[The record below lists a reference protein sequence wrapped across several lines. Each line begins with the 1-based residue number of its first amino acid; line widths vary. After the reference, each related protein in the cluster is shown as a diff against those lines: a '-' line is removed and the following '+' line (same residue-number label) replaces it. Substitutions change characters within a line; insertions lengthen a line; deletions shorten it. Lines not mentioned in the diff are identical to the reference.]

1 MRRHGA
7 SNAGGGAPTPA
18 APRGR
23 SCGAGCPIVSS
34 AKISA
39 HAAPDLRE
47 ADDRRDIVGFLARL
61 AFFVVTLWL
70 LFGVVLGVGAVTT
83 GEMAPRICSG
93 DVMLYWRLSQG
104 FNEGDVV
111 VYTADGEERLG
122 RVVARPGDEV
132 TITESGELMVNGA
145 VVVESDITTPTP
157 RYESAVDYPVHLAAD
172 EFFVLADLREGGHDS
187 RLYGPIARSQIKGNV
202 ISVLRRSNL

>member
-1 MRRHGA
+1 MRRQIWEKRTTGA
-7 SNAGGGAPTPA
+7 ISWAFWRAWHFCRDALA
-18 APRGR
+18 ALWCGLGRGR
-23 SCGAGCPIVSS
+23 S
-34 AKISA
+34 
-39 HAAPDLRE
+39 HDW
-47 ADDRRDIVGFLARL
+47 RDG
-61 AFFVVTLWL
+61 
-70 LFGVVLGVGAVTT
+70 
-83 GEMAPRICSG
+83 PRICSG
-93 DVMLYWRLSQG
+93 DVMLYWRLSQS

-157 RYESAVDYPVHLAAD
+157 RYESAVDYPVHLGTD
-172 EFFVLADLREGGHDS
+172 ELFVLADLREGGHDS

>member
-7 SNAGGGAPTPA
+7 SNAGDGPA
-18 APRGR
+18 ARAAPQGRPRGSR
-23 SCGAGCPIVSS
+23 SS
-34 AKISA
+34 AASNARLGA
-39 HAAPDLRE
+39 HAAPDLGE

-61 AFFVVTLWL
+61 AFFVVMLWL
-70 LFGVVLGVGAVTT
+70 LFGVVLGVGAVAT

-122 RVVARPGDEV
+122 RVVARPGDEITV
-132 TITESGELMVNGA
+132 TEAGELMVNGA
-145 VVVESDITTPTP
+145 VVVESDISTPTP

>member
-7 SNAGGGAPTPA
+7 SNAGGGAPAHA

-23 SCGAGCPIVSS
+23 SCGAGCPTVPS
-34 AKISA
+34 AKIGA

-93 DVMLYWRLSQG
+93 DVMLYWRLSQS

-157 RYESAVDYPVHLAAD
+157 RYESAVDYPVHLGTD
-172 EFFVLADLREGGHDS
+172 ELFVLADLREGGHDS

>member
-1 MRRHGA
+1 MRRHSA
-7 SNAGGGAPTPA
+7 SNAGGGAPARA

-23 SCGAGCPIVSS
+23 SCGAGRPTVPS
-34 AKISA
+34 AKIGA

-93 DVMLYWRLSQG
+93 DVMLYWRLSQS

-122 RVVARPGDEV
+122 RVVARPGDEITV
-132 TITESGELMVNGA
+132 TEAGELMVNGA

-157 RYESAVDYPVHLAAD
+157 RYESAVDYPVHLGTD

>member
-7 SNAGGGAPTPA
+7 SNAGGGATARA

-34 AKISA
+34 AKIGA
-39 HAAPDLRE
+39 HAAPDLGK
-47 ADDRRDIVGFLARL
+47 ADDRRDIAGFLARL

-70 LFGVVLGVGAVTT
+70 LLGVVLGVGPVTT

-93 DVMLYWRLSQG
+93 DVMLYWRLSQS
-104 FNEGDVV
+104 FNEGDAV

-157 RYESAVDYPVHLAAD
+157 RYESAVDYPVHLGTD
-172 EFFVLADLREGGHDS
+172 ELFVLADLREGGHDS

>member
-34 AKISA
+34 AKIGA

-47 ADDRRDIVGFLARL
+47 ADDQRDIVGFLARL

>member
-1 MRRHGA
+1 M
-7 SNAGGGAPTPA
+7 
-18 APRGR
+18 
-23 SCGAGCPIVSS
+23 
-34 AKISA
+34 
-39 HAAPDLRE
+39 
-47 ADDRRDIVGFLARL
+47 GFLARL

-93 DVMLYWRLSQG
+93 DVMLYWRFSQS

-111 VYTADGEERLG
+111 VYTADGAERLG

-132 TITESGELMVNGA
+132 TITEEGELMVNGA

-157 RYESAVDYPVHLAAD
+157 RYESAVDLSLIH
-172 EFFVLADLREGGHDS
+172 
-187 RLYGPIARSQIKGNV
+187 I
-202 ISVLRRSNL
+202 

>member
-7 SNAGGGAPTPA
+7 SNAGGGVPARA

-23 SCGAGCPIVSS
+23 SCGAECPIVSS
-34 AKISA
+34 AKMGA
-39 HAAPDLRE
+39 HAAPDLRG

-122 RVVARPGDEV
+122 RVVARPGDEITV
-132 TITESGELMVNGA
+132 TEAGELMVNGA

>member
-7 SNAGGGAPTPA
+7 SNAGGGAPA
-18 APRGR
+18 RSAPRGR

-34 AKISA
+34 AKIGA
-39 HAAPDLRE
+39 HAAPDLGE

-70 LFGVVLGVGAVTT
+70 LFGVVLGVGPVTT

-93 DVMLYWRLSQG
+93 DVMLYWRLSQS

-145 VVVESDITTPTP
+145 VVVESNITTPTP
-157 RYESAVDYPVHLAAD
+157 RYESAVDYPVHLGTD
-172 EFFVLADLREGGHDS
+172 ELFVLADLREGGHDS

>member
-1 MRRHGA
+1 LG
-7 SNAGGGAPTPA
+7 
-18 APRGR
+18 
-23 SCGAGCPIVSS
+23 
-34 AKISA
+34 A
-39 HAAPDLRE
+39 HAAPDLGE

-122 RVVARPGDEV
+122 RVVARPGDEITV
-132 TITESGELMVNGA
+132 TEAGELMVNGA
-145 VVVESDITTPTP
+145 VVVESDISTPTP

>member
-1 MRRHGA
+1 MRRHSA
-7 SNAGGGAPTPA
+7 SNAGGGAPARA

-23 SCGAGCPIVSS
+23 SCGAGRPIVSS
-34 AKISA
+34 AKIGA

-122 RVVARPGDEV
+122 RVVARPGDEITV
-132 TITESGELMVNGA
+132 TEAGELMVNGA

-157 RYESAVDYPVHLAAD
+157 RYESAVNYPVRLGTD

>member
-7 SNAGGGAPTPA
+7 SNAGDGPA
-18 APRGR
+18 ARAAPQGRLRGSR
-23 SCGAGCPIVSS
+23 YS
-34 AKISA
+34 AASNVRLGA
-39 HAAPDLRE
+39 HAAPDLGK
-47 ADDRRDIVGFLARL
+47 ADDWRDIVGFLARL

-70 LFGVVLGVGAVTT
+70 LFDVVLGVGPVTT

-111 VYTADGEERLG
+111 VYTADGAERLG
-122 RVVARPGDEV
+122 CVVARPGDEV
-132 TITESGELMVNGA
+132 TITETGELMVNGA

-157 RYESAVDYPVHLAAD
+157 RYESAVDYPVHLGAD

>member
-7 SNAGGGAPTPA
+7 SNAGGGAPA
-18 APRGR
+18 RSAPRGR

-34 AKISA
+34 TKIGA
-39 HAAPDLRE
+39 HAAPDLGE

-70 LFGVVLGVGAVTT
+70 LLGVVLGVGPVTT

-93 DVMLYWRLSQG
+93 DVMLYWRLSQS

-157 RYESAVDYPVHLAAD
+157 RYESAVDYPVHLGTD
-172 EFFVLADLREGGHDS
+172 ELFVLADLREGGHDS

>member
-7 SNAGGGAPTPA
+7 SNAGGGAPARA

-23 SCGAGCPIVSS
+23 SCGAGCPTVPS
-34 AKISA
+34 AKIGA

-47 ADDRRDIVGFLARL
+47 AGDRRDIVGFLARL

-70 LFGVVLGVGAVTT
+70 FFGVVLGVGAVTT

-132 TITESGELMVNGA
+132 TITEAGELMVNGA
-145 VVVESDITTPTP
+145 VVVESDISTPTP

>member
-7 SNAGGGAPTPA
+7 SNAGGGAPARA

-34 AKISA
+34 AKIGA
-39 HAAPDLRE
+39 HVAPDLRE

-70 LFGVVLGVGAVTT
+70 LLGVVLGVGPVMT

-122 RVVARPGDEV
+122 RVVARPGDEITV
-132 TITESGELMVNGA
+132 TEAGELMVNGA
-145 VVVESDITTPTP
+145 VVVESDISTPTP
-157 RYESAVDYPVHLAAD
+157 RYESAVDYPVHLGTD

>member
-7 SNAGGGAPTPA
+7 SNAGGGAPA
-18 APRGR
+18 RSAPRGR

-34 AKISA
+34 AKIGA
-39 HAAPDLRE
+39 HAAPDLGE

-93 DVMLYWRLSQG
+93 DVMLYWRLSQS

-111 VYTADGEERLG
+111 AYTADGEERLG

-132 TITESGELMVNGA
+132 TIAEAGELMVNGA

-157 RYESAVDYPVHLAAD
+157 RYESAVDYPVHLGTD

>member
-7 SNAGGGAPTPA
+7 SNAGGGVPARA

-34 AKISA
+34 AKMGA
-39 HAAPDLRE
+39 HAAPDLRG

-122 RVVARPGDEV
+122 RVVARPGDEITV
-132 TITESGELMVNGA
+132 TEAGELMVNGA

>member
-7 SNAGGGAPTPA
+7 SNAGGGAPA
-18 APRGR
+18 RSAPRGR

-34 AKISA
+34 AKIGA
-39 HAAPDLRE
+39 HAAPDLGE

-93 DVMLYWRLSQG
+93 DVMLYWRLSQS

-111 VYTADGEERLG
+111 AYTADGAERLG

-132 TITESGELMVNGA
+132 TVTEAGELMVNGA

-157 RYESAVDYPVHLAAD
+157 RYESAVDYPVHLGTD
-172 EFFVLADLREGGHDS
+172 ELFVLADLREGGHDS

>member
-7 SNAGGGAPTPA
+7 SNAGDGPA
-18 APRGR
+18 ARAAPQGRPRGSR
-23 SCGAGCPIVSS
+23 YS
-34 AKISA
+34 AASNVRLGA
-39 HAAPDLRE
+39 HAAPDLGE

-93 DVMLYWRLSQG
+93 DVMLYWRLSQS

-132 TITESGELMVNGA
+132 TITEAGELMVNGA
-145 VVVESDITTPTP
+145 VVVESDISTPTP
-157 RYESAVDYPVHLAAD
+157 RYESAVDYPVHLGTD

>member
-7 SNAGGGAPTPA
+7 SNAGGGVPARA
-18 APRGR
+18 APRRR
-23 SCGAGCPIVSS
+23 SCGAGCPTVSS
-34 AKISA
+34 AKMGA
-39 HAAPDLRE
+39 HAAPDLRG

-122 RVVARPGDEV
+122 RVVARPGDGV
-132 TITESGELMVNGA
+132 TVTEAGELMVNGA

>member
-7 SNAGGGAPTPA
+7 SNAGGGAPACA

-34 AKISA
+34 AKIGA
-39 HAAPDLRE
+39 HASPDLRE

-70 LFGVVLGVGAVTT
+70 LLGVVLGVGPVTT

-122 RVVARPGDEV
+122 RVVARPGDEITV
-132 TITESGELMVNGA
+132 TEAGELMVNGA
-145 VVVESDITTPTP
+145 VVVESDISTPTP
-157 RYESAVDYPVHLAAD
+157 RYESAVDYPVHLGTD

>member
-1 MRRHGA
+1 MRLG
-7 SNAGGGAPTPA
+7 
-18 APRGR
+18 
-23 SCGAGCPIVSS
+23 
-34 AKISA
+34 A
-39 HAAPDLRE
+39 HAAPDLGE
-47 ADDRRDIVGFLARL
+47 ADDRRDIVGFLERL

-93 DVMLYWRLSQG
+93 DVMLYWRLSQS

-157 RYESAVDYPVHLAAD
+157 RYESAVDYPCIWERMSSLCWQICARA
-172 EFFVLADLREGGHDS
+172 HDS

>member
-7 SNAGGGAPTPA
+7 SNAGGGVPARA

-23 SCGAGCPIVSS
+23 SCGAGCPIASS
-34 AKISA
+34 AKMGA
-39 HAAPDLRE
+39 HAAPDLRG

-70 LFGVVLGVGAVTT
+70 LFGVVLGVGAVMT

-122 RVVARPGDEV
+122 RVVARPGDEITV
-132 TITESGELMVNGA
+132 TEAGELMVNGA

-157 RYESAVDYPVHLAAD
+157 RYESVVDYPVHLAAD

>member
-7 SNAGGGAPTPA
+7 SNAGGGAPA
-18 APRGR
+18 RSAPRGR

-34 AKISA
+34 AKIGA
-39 HAAPDLRE
+39 HAAPDLGE

-70 LFGVVLGVGAVTT
+70 LFGVVLGVGPVTT

-93 DVMLYWRLSQG
+93 DVMLYWRLSQS

-157 RYESAVDYPVHLAAD
+157 RYESAVDYPVHLGTD
-172 EFFVLADLREGGHDS
+172 ELFVLADLREGGHDS

>member
-7 SNAGGGAPTPA
+7 SNAGGGVPARA

-34 AKISA
+34 AKMGA
-39 HAAPDLRE
+39 HAAPDLRG

-70 LFGVVLGVGAVTT
+70 IFGVVLGVGAVTT

-132 TITESGELMVNGA
+132 TIAEVGELMVNGA

>member
-1 MRRHGA
+1 MRRHSA
-7 SNAGGGAPTPA
+7 SNAGGGAPARA

-23 SCGAGCPIVSS
+23 SCGAGRPIVSS
-34 AKISA
+34 AKIGA

-111 VYTADGEERLG
+111 VYTADGVERLG
-122 RVVARPGDEV
+122 RVVARPGDEITV
-132 TITESGELMVNGA
+132 TEAGELMVNGA
-145 VVVESDITTPTP
+145 VVVESDISTPTP
-157 RYESAVDYPVHLAAD
+157 RYESAVDYPVHLGTD

>member
-7 SNAGGGAPTPA
+7 SNAGGGAPA
-18 APRGR
+18 RSAPRGR

-34 AKISA
+34 AKIGA
-39 HAAPDLRE
+39 HAAPDLGE

-61 AFFVVTLWL
+61 AFFVMTLWL
-70 LFGVVLGVGAVTT
+70 LLGVVLGVGPVTT

-93 DVMLYWRLSQG
+93 DVMLYWRLSQS

>member
-1 MRRHGA
+1 AA
-7 SNAGGGAPTPA
+7 SNVRLG
-18 APRGR
+18 
-23 SCGAGCPIVSS
+23 
-34 AKISA
+34 A
-39 HAAPDLRE
+39 HAAPDLGE

-93 DVMLYWRLSQG
+93 DVMLYWRLSQS

-172 EFFVLADLREGGHDS
+172 ELFVLADLREGGHDS

>member
-34 AKISA
+34 AKIGA
-39 HAAPDLRE
+39 HAAPDLRG

>member
-7 SNAGGGAPTPA
+7 SNAGGGAPARA

-34 AKISA
+34 AKIGA

-70 LFGVVLGVGAVTT
+70 LLGVVLGVGPVTT

-122 RVVARPGDEV
+122 RVVARPGDEITV
-132 TITESGELMVNGA
+132 TEAGELMVTGA
-145 VVVESDITTPTP
+145 VVVESDISTPTP
-157 RYESAVDYPVHLAAD
+157 RYESAVDYPVHLGTD

>member
-34 AKISA
+34 AKIGA

-104 FNEGDVV
+104 LNEGDVV

-122 RVVARPGDEV
+122 RMVARPGDEV

>member
-7 SNAGGGAPTPA
+7 SNAGGGAPTRA

-34 AKISA
+34 AKIGA
-39 HAAPDLRE
+39 RAASDLRE

-145 VVVESDITTPTP
+145 VVVESDITTPTL

>member
-1 MRRHGA
+1 M
-7 SNAGGGAPTPA
+7 
-18 APRGR
+18 
-23 SCGAGCPIVSS
+23 
-34 AKISA
+34 
-39 HAAPDLRE
+39 
-47 ADDRRDIVGFLARL
+47 GFLARL

-93 DVMLYWRLSQG
+93 DVMLYWRLSRS
-104 FNEGDVV
+104 FNECDVV
-111 VYTADGEERLG
+111 VYAADGEERLG

-132 TITESGELMVNGA
+132 TVTESGELMVNGA
-145 VVVESDITTPTP
+145 VVESDITTPTP
-157 RYESAVDYPVHLAAD
+157 RYESAVDYPVHLGTD

>member
-7 SNAGGGAPTPA
+7 SNAGGGATARA

-34 AKISA
+34 AKIGA

-70 LFGVVLGVGAVTT
+70 LLGVVLGVGAVTT

-122 RVVARPGDEV
+122 RVVARPGDEITV
-132 TITESGELMVNGA
+132 TEAGELMVNGA
-145 VVVESDITTPTP
+145 VVVESDISTPTP
-157 RYESAVDYPVHLAAD
+157 RYESAVDYPVHLGTD

-202 ISVLRRSNL
+202 ISALRRSNL

>member
-1 MRRHGA
+1 MRRQIREKRTTGA
-7 SNAGGGAPTPA
+7 
-18 APRGR
+18 
-23 SCGAGCPIVSS
+23 
-34 AKISA
+34 ISWA
-39 HAAPDLRE
+39 FWRAWH
-47 ADDRRDIVGFLARL
+47 
-61 AFFVVTLWL
+61 FFVVTLWL

-93 DVMLYWRLSQG
+93 DVMLYWRLSQS

-132 TITESGELMVNGA
+132 TITESGELMVNWA

-157 RYESAVDYPVHLAAD
+157 RYESAPGL
-172 EFFVLADLREGGHDS
+172 S
-187 RLYGPIARSQIKGNV
+187 RASGNG
-202 ISVLRRSNL
+202 

>member
-7 SNAGGGAPTPA
+7 SNAGDGSAARA
-18 APRGR
+18 APQGRLRGLR
-23 SCGAGCPIVSS
+23 FS
-34 AKISA
+34 AASNVKMSA
-39 HAAPDLRE
+39 HAAPDLGK
-47 ADDRRDIVGFLARL
+47 ADDRRDVAGFLARL

-70 LFGVVLGVGAVTT
+70 LLGVVLGVGPVTT

-93 DVMLYWRLSQG
+93 DVMLYWRLSQS

-122 RVVARPGDEV
+122 RVVARPGDEA

-145 VVVESDITTPTP
+145 AVVESDITTPTP

>member
-7 SNAGGGAPTPA
+7 SNAGGGAPARA

-34 AKISA
+34 AKIGA

-47 ADDRRDIVGFLARL
+47 ADDRYDIVGFLARL

-132 TITESGELMVNGA
+132 TITEAGELMVNGA
-145 VVVESDITTPTP
+145 VVVESDISTPTP